1 MYFRSNKFFIKSSL
15 KLHDALSVIVGVMEW
30 LVRCRS
36 ELTKSFWSITAEKT
50 WASDSDKEKVFMK
63 IPLYIPKHQALITPR
78 YTTLMLYQFCLR
90 YHVRQSIRKGK
101 NKETERNTHVYS
113 ITIRQCAMLLDP
125 VLVKQFLER
134 CCHSVKIPIW
144 IGSWCSLIISLSNFK
159 YWENIKNI

>member
-30 LVRCRS
+30 LVHCRS

-63 IPLYIPKHQALITPR
+63 IPLYIQASSINYSQTA
-78 YTTLMLYQFCLR
+78 LMFYQFCLR
-90 YHVRQSIRKGK
+90 YLVRQSIRKGK
-101 NKETERNTHVYS
+101 KKETERNTHIYS

-144 IGSWCSLIISLSNFK
+144 IGSWFSLINSLSNFK